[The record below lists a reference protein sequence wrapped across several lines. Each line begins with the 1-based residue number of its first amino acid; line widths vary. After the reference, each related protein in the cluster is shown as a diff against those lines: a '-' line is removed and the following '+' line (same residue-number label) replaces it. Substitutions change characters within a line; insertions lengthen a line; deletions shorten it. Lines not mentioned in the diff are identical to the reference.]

1 MDASPPYPSG
11 GVRGTRVSPVVFEVP
26 VPGLLTAKV
35 RGKLDA
41 AGAKELHRRLQDE
54 LLHRRPR
61 RLVIELANVRFLGL
75 HGIAV
80 LERLRREVSG
90 LDHEVVLGAVSPAAE
105 RVLRMA
111 GVLCRFDREDQMR
124 TDRPL

>member
-1 MDASPPYPSG
+1 
-11 GVRGTRVSPVVFEVP
+11 VLEVP

-41 AGAKELHRRLQDE
+41 AGAEELHRRLQDE
-54 LLHRRPR
+54 LLHGQPR

-80 LERLRREVSG
+80 LERLRREANG
-90 LDHEVVLGAVSPAAE
+90 CGHEVALGAISPAAE
-105 RVLRMA
+105 RVLRVA
-111 GVLCRFDREDQMR
+111 GVLSRFDREDPR
-124 TDRPL
+124 WTDRSL